1 MDDLHGLEWTTAP
14 TAPAPATPQA
24 EEKNDE
30 FTGSPSD
37 AFTPLLLQTLRT
49 LDQEA
54 DALSAVASRAPIGT
68 ADGDED
74 EEPEWLSQAAETAK
88 TILQG
93 DALDW
98 DERAA
103 TVQAAL
109 SPTVDSVDSAATA
122 ADASALAWLDAQ
134 LLPIIA
140 HSFPH
145 LERLVSSPSLVSEDR
160 ETYARELL
168 AKRDLLVLREQQRS
182 ACAALPVSVR
192 TMGVELRH
200 EEVALH
206 ELRRASAKQARGY
219 AGLHQQLELTKSA
232 AEATS
237 GAARTIVEDHE
248 RDVSLLLVELRK
260 YAPSEVIAASE
271 GRLSASLH
279 HLTARKRRTQAEAAE
294 HKKAVSAAARR
305 SSSNVGGA
313 SSMLARVKSLSFSK
327 RTERSVPSL
336 AVERTSTSA
345 GGRAR
350 EQKEGNAAEAF
361 IVID

>member
-1 MDDLHGLEWTTAP
+1 
-14 TAPAPATPQA
+14 
-24 EEKNDE
+24 
-30 FTGSPSD
+30 
-37 AFTPLLLQTLRT
+37 
-49 LDQEA
+49 
-54 DALSAVASRAPIGT
+54 
-68 ADGDED
+68 
-74 EEPEWLSQAAETAK
+74 
-88 TILQG
+88 
-93 DALDW
+93 
-98 DERAA
+98 
-103 TVQAAL
+103 
-109 SPTVDSVDSAATA
+109 
-122 ADASALAWLDAQ
+122 
-134 LLPIIA
+134 
-140 HSFPH
+140 
-145 LERLVSSPSLVSEDR
+145 
-160 ETYARELL
+160 
-168 AKRDLLVLREQQRS
+168 
-182 ACAALPVSVR
+182 
-192 TMGVELRH
+192 MGVELRH

-294 HKKAVSAAARR
+294 HKKAVGAAARR

-336 AVERTSTSA
+336 ADERTSTSA